1 MLTLL
6 LGSGTAGHQLTCS
19 GNDVMTHLPSDL
31 LNLKFTS
38 TKQHQVII
46 NDGEFIRTV
55 AV

>member
-6 LGSGTAGHQLTCS
+6 MGSGTAGRQLACS
-19 GNDVMTHLPSDL
+19 GNDEMAHLPSDL

-46 NDGEFIRTV
+46 NYGEFI
-55 AV
+55 

>member
-6 LGSGTAGHQLTCS
+6 MGSGKAGHQLTCS
-19 GNDVMTHLPSDL
+19 GSDVVAQLPSDL

-38 TKQHQVII
+38 SKQHQVII
-46 NDGEFIRTV
+46 NYGEFIRTV